1 MKPDLRFDTLTRLL
15 PNTWGFRSYRRE
27 LVRVEHVE
35 CGGPKRVSAS
45 CPILN
50 NDSDAQKKRGTVD
63 LWTVGYA
70 DTRLTAQARFP
81 MDKPWKTR

>member
-1 MKPDLRFDTLTRLL
+1 MPNILVLRSCRK
-15 PNTWGFRSYRRE
+15 E
-27 LVRVEHVE
+27 LAHVEHE
-35 CGGPKRVSAS
+35 EFGGPKCVLATRHHSQEKT
-45 CPILN
+45 N
-50 NDSDAQKKRGTVD
+50 AQKRDPVD